1 LIRNTNSN
9 PQIQNQITPRNPNT
23 KMKASCLSDL
33 ISRGDEKH
41 TKMGTRNEERKR
53 RRLIESAD
61 GGAPEVTAEAA
72 VKP

>member
-1 LIRNTNSN
+1 
-9 PQIQNQITPRNPNT
+9 
-23 KMKASCLSDL
+23 MKASCLSDL